1 MIEHHIEQPSTGCMI
16 GVFRTPLVLS
26 FSAHWI
32 AIEKLGL
39 QIYLFTVLNEAR
51 DMNSCTDFGI
61 ARTVTQI
68 FLGVTMT

>member
-1 MIEHHIEQPSTGCMI
+1 MHDWCFQNTVSS
-16 GVFRTPLVLS
+16 F

-51 DMNSCTDFGI
+51 DMNSCTGFGI

-68 FLGVTMT
+68 FLGVTVT